1 MLVRLYGI
9 TSPPVRI
16 ERAARL
22 VPDGGG
28 AGGPVA
34 VEEGGATS
42 GQAGGGCIVA
52 DHSTRLLVKG
62 APATPR
68 GHLVLTTCE
77 PRAGRTPAGI
87 EANPVTFR

>member
-1 MLVRLYGI
+1 VRLYGI

-16 ERAARL
+16 QRAARL

-28 AGGPVA
+28 AGAPLT
-34 VEEGGATS
+34 VEEVGATP
-42 GQAGGGCIVA
+42 GQAGSGCIVA

-68 GHLVLTTCE
+68 GHLVFATCE
-77 PRAGRTPAGI
+77 PRVERTPTEI